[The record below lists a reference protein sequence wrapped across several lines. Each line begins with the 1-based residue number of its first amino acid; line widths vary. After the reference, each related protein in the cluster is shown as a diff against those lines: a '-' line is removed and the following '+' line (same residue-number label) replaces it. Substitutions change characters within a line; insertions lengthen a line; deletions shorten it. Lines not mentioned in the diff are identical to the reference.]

1 MRNGEQHDDADA
13 FTVGFSLWNV
23 VLVLFPTF
31 LSAGVQVYGYI
42 CGIESLKSLWIV
54 IVGAFSTF
62 LILFFSHLIAIEIM
76 AKVKD
81 FKRKNELSIRELELR
96 RNLAEVRLKAEK
108 AMAFDYKMYA
118 SIESESVS
126 AILRHC
132 SWDLDKLHN
141 KEVKH
146 IDVRD
151 ANYISLKTLLDGGTV
166 YGSSFQC
173 RPVRNDEKWGKC
185 IIQVSFI
192 PMDRDGNIP
201 IILRMPNAHSRDA
214 VMRSLKETGAQKP
227 KFTFVS
233 FSPVPMCFG
242 KSFDLLGCYKREV
255 PNRIDES
262 QFAFAEVG
270 CTMKYECEGTSR
282 RIYLFYVIAVHYQN
296 ICFICKDG
304 SLDMNVIK
312 GLFAVDPAAP
322 QDEVKFFRK
331 DHDVII
337 AAASPGEIYNAL
349 SADGNKEAVSESVKR
364 LFANSDYVVR
374 SMQRDSDTNTD
385 MIFEDHFDLSKG
397 KLGEVELA
405 HIQRMRV

>member
-42 CGIESLKSLWIV
+42 RGIESLKSLWIV

-132 SWDLDKLHN
+132 SWNLDKLHN

-151 ANYISLKTLLDGGTV
+151 ANYISLETLLDGGTV

-173 RPVRNDEKWGKC
+173 LPVRKLLLK
-185 IIQVSFI
+185 Q
-192 PMDRDGNIP
+192 
-201 IILRMPNAHSRDA
+201 ILNHR
-214 VMRSLKETGAQKP
+214 LT
-227 KFTFVS
+227 T
-233 FSPVPMCFG
+233 
-242 KSFDLLGCYKREV
+242 LLCY
-255 PNRIDES
+255 
-262 QFAFAEVG
+262 
-270 CTMKYECEGTSR
+270 
-282 RIYLFYVIAVHYQN
+282 
-296 ICFICKDG
+296 
-304 SLDMNVIK
+304 
-312 GLFAVDPAAP
+312 
-322 QDEVKFFRK
+322 
-331 DHDVII
+331 
-337 AAASPGEIYNAL
+337 
-349 SADGNKEAVSESVKR
+349 
-364 LFANSDYVVR
+364 
-374 SMQRDSDTNTD
+374 
-385 MIFEDHFDLSKG
+385 
-397 KLGEVELA
+397 
-405 HIQRMRV
+405 